1 MAVDPHGHKV
11 KWWQWLILE
20 TLAGATAGWGITILA
35 TLANAIIGTLTGYT
49 MAKTTN
55 QDIGETIG
63 VSVLINITLGNIAVG
78 LSYLVSAGLIKN
90 KFASVI
96 SFAVGGIIYGGTDWM
111 LQSNST
117 ETDPKQVIVSGLSGG
132 ILNTIN
138 FMLGG
143 LPNTDLP
150 TVFVGTYVFAFLTGV
165 AGLIIDLIKQGFFKP
180 KGEQ

>member
-1 MAVDPHGHKV
+1 
-11 KWWQWLILE
+11 
-20 TLAGATAGWGITILA
+20 
-35 TLANAIIGTLTGYT
+35 
-49 MAKTTN
+49 
-55 QDIGETIG
+55 
-63 VSVLINITLGNIAVG
+63 
-78 LSYLVSAGLIKN
+78 
-90 KFASVI
+90 
-96 SFAVGGIIYGGTDWM
+96 M

-150 TVFVGTYVFAFLTGV
+150 TAFVGTYIFALLTGV